1 MKNRKAIIFGIKGT
15 KLNSR
20 EKNLLK
26 KDKPWGVILFSRNI
40 KNIKQAK
47 NLVDQI
53 KKTTNDKKYP
63 ILIDEEGGTVSRI
76 NKFIDTS
83 LFNSDY
89 FGRIYKTDHKK
100 FKIYYEIYIKQISYL
115 LKLLGININTVPV
128 LDVKRKFTNKVLFGR
143 TYSNNPKIVH
153 KLGKLCIEY
162 FHKHGI
168 ATVMKHIPGHGLARV
183 DTHDK
188 MSITNK
194 NIKYLNQ
201 NDFSPFKNQRSIMAM
216 TAHIIYSSIDKKNT
230 ATHSKKIIK
239 IIRNKIGFKKIIIT
253 DDISMKSLKY
263 SVKENTIR
271 AFTAGCNLV
280 LHCNGRYNEMINVA
294 ENSPFISPFVSKK
307 TTNLINI
314 FK

>member
-1 MKNRKAIIFGIKGT
+1 M
-15 KLNSR
+15 
-20 EKNLLK
+20 
-26 KDKPWGVILFSRNI
+26 
-40 KNIKQAK
+40 
-47 NLVDQI
+47 
-53 KKTTNDKKYP
+53 
-63 ILIDEEGGTVSRI
+63 
-76 NKFIDTS
+76 
-83 LFNSDY
+83 
-89 FGRIYKTDHKK
+89 
-100 FKIYYEIYIKQISYL
+100 
-115 LKLLGININTVPV
+115 
-128 LDVKRKFTNKVLFGR
+128 FGR